1 MYQRVMREARD
12 RVEVARRKENI
23 RRIAKGMEELP
34 LDTINLEVSEMCTS
48 LFSEINDRRDQLIR
62 MDNAYKRKRG
72 ADLAKVAAKEEVEK
86 EDLKAWEEGREQR
99 VNAWRDFSHKKQRVE
114 KKQKMK
120 FGIHAPQQ
128 VAEERPSYA
137 KHEDADGRPMGI
149 QSEYRKLWR

>member
-23 RRIAKGMEELP
+23 RRLAKGMDELP

-48 LFSEINDRRDQLIR
+48 LFQEINERRDQLIR

-99 VNAWRDFSHKKQRVE
+99 VNAWRDFSQKKQRVE
-114 KKQKMK
+114 KK
-120 FGIHAPQQ
+120 
-128 VAEERPSYA
+128 
-137 KHEDADGRPMGI
+137 
-149 QSEYRKLWR
+149 

>member
-1 MYQRVMREARD
+1 MREARD

-34 LDTINLEVSEMCTS
+34 LDTINLEVSELCTS
-48 LFSEINDRRDQLIR
+48 LFSEINERRDQLIR

-99 VNAWRDFSHKKQRVE
+99 VNAWRDFSQKK
-114 KKQKMK
+114 
-120 FGIHAPQQ
+120 
-128 VAEERPSYA
+128 
-137 KHEDADGRPMGI
+137 
-149 QSEYRKLWR
+149 

>member
-1 MYQRVMREARD
+1 MREARD

-23 RRIAKGMEELP
+23 RRLAKGMEELTS
-34 LDTINLEVSEMCTS
+34 DTVNTEVQEMCTN
-48 LFSEINDRRDQLIR
+48 LFSEIEERRDQLIR

-99 VNAWRDFSHKKQRVE
+99 VNAWRDFSHKKERVE

-120 FGIHAPQQ
+120 FGIHAPPI

-137 KHEDADGRPMGI
+137 KQEDADGRPKGI
-149 QSEYRKLWR
+149 